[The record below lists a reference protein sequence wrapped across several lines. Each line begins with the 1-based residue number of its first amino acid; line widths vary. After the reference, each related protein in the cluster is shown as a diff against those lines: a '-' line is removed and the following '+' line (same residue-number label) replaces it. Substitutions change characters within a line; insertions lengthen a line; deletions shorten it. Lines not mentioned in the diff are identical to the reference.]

1 MAHGMVTDG
10 IRVSVVARFLPERS
24 TPGSGQFAF
33 AYQVTIKNEGRAAA
47 QLVSRHWV
55 ITDGQG
61 AVQEVRGEGVVG
73 EKPHLE
79 PGQEFT
85 YTSWCMLPT
94 PHGTMHG
101 TYQMVRDD
109 GGKFDAQIAPFLLA
123 LPNSLN

>member
-1 MAHGMVTDG
+1 MSQGVVTLG
-10 IRVSVVARFLPERS
+10 IRVAVLARFLPERS
-24 TPGSGQFAF
+24 TPGGAQFAF
-33 AYQVTIKNEGRAAA
+33 AYTVTIRNEGKAAA

-61 AVQEVRGEGVVG
+61 SVQEVRGEGVVG
-73 EKPHLE
+73 EKPHLA
-79 PGQEFT
+79 PGQEFS

-109 GGKFDAQIAPFLLA
+109 GSRFDAEIAPFLLA